1 MKFWEVRMKNLNE
14 PRKPVQPE
22 GEVRNL
28 NEPRRP
34 VQPEGEVISMQE
46 RRGTMTSSEQTLMP
60 KRQTEDMRERWKS
73 IQASFVDEPRKAVQ
87 EADQLVKSAIQQMEE
102 VFREQRAQ
110 MEQQWSG
117 GKDVST
123 EDLRLSLQRY
133 RTFFDRLL
141 SL

>member
-1 MKFWEVRMKNLNE
+1 MKNLNE
-14 PRKPVQPE
+14 PHRTGQPA
-22 GEVRNL
+22 
-28 NEPRRP
+28 P
-34 VQPEGEVISMQE
+34 QPEGEVISLEE
-46 RRGTMTSSEQTLMP
+46 RRGGTPADQSLLP
-60 KRQTEDMRERWKS
+60 KRHGDDMREHWKT

-87 EADQLVKSAIQQMEE
+87 EADQLVKSAIQPMEE
-102 VFREQRAQ
+102 VFRNQRAQ

>member
-1 MKFWEVRMKNLNE
+1 MKFLEVRMKNLNE
-14 PRKPVQPE
+14 PRKA
-22 GEVRNL
+22 G
-28 NEPRRP
+28 
-34 VQPEGEVISMQE
+34 QPEGEVISLEE
-46 RRGTMTSSEQTLMP
+46 RLSAMPHAEKSLMP
-60 KRQTEDMRERWKS
+60 KRQTEDMRERWKA
-73 IQASFVDEPRKAVQ
+73 IQGSFVDEPRKAVQ
-87 EADQLVKSAIQQMEE
+87 DSDQLVKSAVQQIEE
-102 VFREQRAQ
+102 VFRNQRSQ

>member
-1 MKFWEVRMKNLNE
+1 MKNLNE
-14 PRKPVQPE
+14 PHKA
-22 GEVRNL
+22 G
-28 NEPRRP
+28 
-34 VQPEGEVISMQE
+34 QPEGEVISLEE
-46 RRGTMTSSEQTLMP
+46 RRSAMPPADQSLMP
-60 KRQTEDMRERWKS
+60 KRQTEDMRERWKT

-87 EADQLVKSAIQQMEE
+87 DADQLVKSAVQQIEE
-102 VFREQRAQ
+102 VFRNQRSQ

>member
-1 MKFWEVRMKNLNE
+1 MKNLNE
-14 PRKPVQPE
+14 PRKPDQ
-22 GEVRNL
+22 L
-28 NEPRRP
+28 
-34 VQPEGEVISMQE
+34 EGEVISMQE
-46 RRGTMTSSEQTLMP
+46 RRAAGPHVEQSLIS
-60 KRQTEDMRERWKS
+60 KRETEEMRERWKGV
-73 IQASFVDEPRKAVQ
+73 QASFVDEPRKAVQ
-87 EADQLVKSAIQQMEE
+87 DADQLVKSAIQQIEE
-102 VFREQRAQ
+102 VFRNQRSQ

>member
-1 MKFWEVRMKNLNE
+1 MKNLNE
-14 PRKPVQPE
+14 PRNEPHKITQPE
-22 GEVRNL
+22 GEI
-28 NEPRRP
+28 
-34 VQPEGEVISMQE
+34 ISMQE
-46 RRGTMTSSEQTLMP
+46 RRAAVPHADQSLMP
-60 KRQTEDMRERWKS
+60 KRQTEDMRERWNA

-87 EADQLVKSAIQQMEE
+87 DADQLVKSAVQQIEE
-102 VFREQRAQ
+102 MFRTQRAQ

>member
-1 MKFWEVRMKNLNE
+1 MKNLNE
-14 PRKPVQPE
+14 PLRPE
-22 GEVRNL
+22 
-28 NEPRRP
+28 
-34 VQPEGEVISMQE
+34 QTEGEVISLEE
-46 RRGTMTSSEQTLMP
+46 RRSGMPGAQNAFMP
-60 KRQTEDMRERWKS
+60 KGQTEEMRERWRA

-87 EADQLVKSAIQQMEE
+87 EADQLVKSAVQRIEE
-102 VFREQRAQ
+102 VFRNQRSQ

-133 RTFFDRLL
+133 RAFFDRLL

>member
-1 MKFWEVRMKNLNE
+1 MKNLNE
-14 PRKPVQPE
+14 PHDGGQPE
-22 GEVRNL
+22 AEI
-28 NEPRRP
+28 
-34 VQPEGEVISMQE
+34 ISLQE
-46 RRGTMTSSEQTLMP
+46 RRSAVPHAEHSLMP
-60 KRQTEDMRERWKS
+60 KRQTEDMRDRWKT

-87 EADQLVKSAIQQMEE
+87 EADQLVSSAIEQIEE
-102 VFREQRAQ
+102 VFRDQRSQ
-110 MEQQWSG
+110 MEQLWSG

>member
-1 MKFWEVRMKNLNE
+1 MKNLNE
-14 PRKPVQPE
+14 PLKP
-22 GEVRNL
+22 N
-28 NEPRRP
+28 
-34 VQPEGEVISMQE
+34 QPEGEVISMQE
-46 RRGTMTSSEQTLMP
+46 RRSSMPQTEQSFMS
-60 KRQTEDMRERWKS
+60 KRQTEEMREHWKA

-87 EADQLVKSAIQQMEE
+87 DADQLVKSAVQQIEE
-102 VFREQRAQ
+102 VFRTQRSQ

-123 EDLRLSLQRY
+123 EDLRLSFQRY

>member
-1 MKFWEVRMKNLNE
+1 MKFLEVRMKNLDESHNA
-14 PRKPVQPE
+14 
-22 GEVRNL
+22 G
-28 NEPRRP
+28 
-34 VQPEGEVISMQE
+34 QPEGEVISLQE
-46 RRGTMTSSEQTLMP
+46 HRTALPHAEESLVP
-60 KRQTEDMRERWKS
+60 KRQTEAMRERWKA

-87 EADQLVKSAIQQMEE
+87 DADELVESTVQHIEE
-102 VFREQRAQ
+102 VFRSQRSQ

-117 GKDVST
+117 GKDAST

>member
-1 MKFWEVRMKNLNE
+1 MKNLNE
-14 PRKPVQPE
+14 PHKA
-22 GEVRNL
+22 G
-28 NEPRRP
+28 
-34 VQPEGEVISMQE
+34 QPEGEVISLQE
-46 RRGTMTSSEQTLMP
+46 RRSAVPHAEHSLMP
-60 KRQTEDMRERWKS
+60 KDQTEEMRECWKR

-87 EADQLVKSAIQQMEE
+87 DADQLVKSAVEQIEE
-102 VFREQRAQ
+102 VFRNHRSQ

-117 GKDVST
+117 GKDIST

>member
-1 MKFWEVRMKNLNE
+1 MKNLNE
-14 PRKPVQPE
+14 PHRTGQPAGQPE
-22 GEVRNL
+22 GEI
-28 NEPRRP
+28 
-34 VQPEGEVISMQE
+34 ISLEE
-46 RRGTMTSSEQTLMP
+46 RRGVASSEKSLIP
-60 KRQTEDMRERWKS
+60 KRQTEDMRERWKT

-87 EADQLVKSAIQQMEE
+87 DADQLVKSAIQQMEE
-102 VFREQRAQ
+102 VFRNQRSQ

>member
-1 MKFWEVRMKNLNE
+1 MKNLNE
-14 PRKPVQPE
+14 PRNGGQPE
-22 GEVRNL
+22 AEI
-28 NEPRRP
+28 
-34 VQPEGEVISMQE
+34 ISLQE
-46 RRGTMTSSEQTLMP
+46 RRSSVPHAEHSLMP
-60 KRQTEDMRERWKS
+60 KRQTEDMRERWKT

-87 EADQLVKSAIQQMEE
+87 EADQLVSSAIEQIEE
-102 VFREQRAQ
+102 VFRDQRSQ
-110 MEQQWSG
+110 MEQLWSG

>member
-1 MKFWEVRMKNLNE
+1 MKNLNE
-14 PRKPVQPE
+14 PRKTDPNE
-22 GEVRNL
+22 GEI
-28 NEPRRP
+28 
-34 VQPEGEVISMQE
+34 ISLQE
-46 RRGTMTSSEQTLMP
+46 RRSSMPQVENALMP
-60 KRQTEDMRERWKS
+60 KRQTEDMREHWKA

-87 EADQLVKSAIQQMEE
+87 EADQLVKSAIQQIEE
-102 VFREQRAQ
+102 GFRNQRGQ

>member
-1 MKFWEVRMKNLNE
+1 MKNLNE
-14 PRKPVQPE
+14 PHRPAQP
-22 GEVRNL
+22 
-28 NEPRRP
+28 PMQP
-34 VQPEGEVISMQE
+34 AQPEGEVISLEE
-46 RRGTMTSSEQTLMP
+46 RRAGVLHDEESLIA
-60 KRQTEDMRERWKS
+60 KRQVENMRERWKM

-102 VFREQRAQ
+102 VFRNQRSQ
-110 MEQQWSG
+110 LEQQWSG

>member
-1 MKFWEVRMKNLNE
+1 MKNLNE
-14 PRKPVQPE
+14 PLRPE
-22 GEVRNL
+22 
-28 NEPRRP
+28 
-34 VQPEGEVISMQE
+34 QPEGEVISLEE
-46 RRGTMTSSEQTLMP
+46 RRSGMPQTAQALMS
-60 KRQTEDMRERWKS
+60 KRQTEDMRERWKT

-87 EADQLVKSAIQQMEE
+87 DADQLVKSAVQQIEE
-102 VFREQRAQ
+102 VFREQRSQ

>member
-1 MKFWEVRMKNLNE
+1 MKNLNE
-14 PRKPVQPE
+14 PHRTGQPA
-22 GEVRNL
+22 
-28 NEPRRP
+28 P
-34 VQPEGEVISMQE
+34 QPEGEVISLEE
-46 RRGTMTSSEQTLMP
+46 RRASAPAEQLLVP
-60 KRQTEDMRERWKS
+60 KRQREDMRERWKT

-102 VFREQRAQ
+102 VFRNQRSQ

>member
-1 MKFWEVRMKNLNE
+1 MKNLNE
-14 PRKPVQPE
+14 PLKPE
-22 GEVRNL
+22 
-28 NEPRRP
+28 
-34 VQPEGEVISMQE
+34 QPEGEVISLEE
-46 RRGTMTSSEQTLMP
+46 RRSGIPHAEHRLIS
-60 KRQTEDMRERWKS
+60 KRQTDDMRERWKA

-87 EADQLVKSAIQQMEE
+87 DADQLVKSAVQQIEE
-102 VFREQRAQ
+102 VFRDQRSQ

-133 RTFFDRLL
+133 RTFFDHLL